1 MPKPEN
7 IRRIVTGPKSANK
20 SIRKSRSMVLIHS
33 EYGAAYT
40 DFVIASEA
48 KQSMRRRE
56 SWIASSLTLLAMTAG
71 AS

>member
-40 DFVIASEA
+40 DFVIAS
-48 KQSMRRRE
+48 QRV
-56 SWIASSLTLLAMTAG
+56 T
-71 AS
+71 